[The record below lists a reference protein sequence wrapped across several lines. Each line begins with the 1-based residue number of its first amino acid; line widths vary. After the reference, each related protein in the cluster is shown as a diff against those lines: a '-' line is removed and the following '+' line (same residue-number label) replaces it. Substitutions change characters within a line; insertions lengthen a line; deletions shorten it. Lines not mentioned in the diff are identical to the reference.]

1 MRPCG
6 FALLLVLAVS
16 PLFGA
21 PPRVAFDRVL
31 PAPHDLGAAEEVAL
45 VQVIGDTPAIAVFA
59 ERFVEQIDRSGTL
72 RIRDVRARSLAFIPD
87 VLRRSEPADVYL
99 AVRSF
104 TCASELRGGEEGAH
118 DVDGKR
124 IRLRRVWVET
134 TCTARME
141 VIAADGA
148 RSSFAIKG
156 AGASAHV
163 AEVTDEE
170 RNDALQHA
178 TRYAADSAAEQIT
191 PRRIRESI
199 ALDETAPA
207 FEEGMAM
214 IAANRLA
221 DARRIW
227 ETAFRAN
234 PRSAPLHYNLAA
246 ISEALGDRK
255 AAEQHYNAAR
265 QLEPKE
271 ARYSSE
277 LRSFLRRIG
286 QKQ

>member
-6 FALLLVLAVS
+6 FALLLILAIS
-16 PLFGA
+16 PVFGA
-21 PPRVAFDRVL
+21 PPRVTYERVL

-45 VQVIGDTPAIAVFA
+45 VQAIGDTPAIGSFA
-59 ERFVEQIDRSGTL
+59 EHFVEQIDRSGTL
-72 RIRDVRARSLAFIPD
+72 RIRDVRARGLAFTPEA
-87 VLRRSEPADVYL
+87 LRRGEPADAYL

-141 VIAADGA
+141 IIAAGGA
-148 RSSFAIKG
+148 RSSLAIKG
-156 AGASAHV
+156 EGASAHV

-170 RNDALQHA
+170 RNEALQHA

-191 PRRIRESI
+191 PRRVRESI

-221 DARRIW
+221 DARKIW
-227 ETAFRAN
+227 ETAFRQN

-265 QLEPKE
+265 QLEPKKTL
-271 ARYSSE
+271 YSSE
-277 LRSFLRRIG
+277 LRSFMRRVG
-286 QKQ
+286 RRP